1 MVHEIEKAIPIPEN
15 RIRLSDMEVGD
26 SILFDISVRPT
37 VSSNASRLKLKTGRD
52 FTIRKVDE
60 DNCRVWRIA

>member
-15 RIRLSDMEVGD
+15 RVRLSDMEVGD
-26 SILFDISVRPT
+26 SILFALEVRST
-37 VSSNASRLKLKTGRD
+37 VASNASRLKLKTGKD